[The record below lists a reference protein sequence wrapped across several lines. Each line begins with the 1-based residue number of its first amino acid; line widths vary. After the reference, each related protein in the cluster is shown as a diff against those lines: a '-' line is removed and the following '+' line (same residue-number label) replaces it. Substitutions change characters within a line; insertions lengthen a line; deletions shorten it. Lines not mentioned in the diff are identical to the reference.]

1 MEHITDGFPEVGIDY
16 MQPTEF
22 FDFDQDSVR
31 SFTSQAVEEASSVKD
46 KAIKLFYAVRDT
58 IRYDPYSISL
68 EPEPY
73 KASSVLAA
81 GRGYCLPKAN
91 LLIAC
96 ARSVGIPAGIGL
108 SDVYNHLCT
117 ERLRRMMGGK
127 KLFLHHGYAVMHID
141 GVWLKAA
148 PAFNIELCDK
158 FDVLPTEFDG
168 ESDALFQPYDAKGR
182 HHMEYDADHG
192 VWSDFPLDRV
202 ATDFSDYYPT
212 SIYDADA
219 RAAVDAEIESEK
231 NSFEDEKPLA

>member
-1 MEHITDGFPEVGIDY
+1 MEHITDGFPEVSIDY

-22 FDFDQDSVR
+22 FDFDDASVR
-31 SFTSQAVEEASSVKD
+31 SFASQAVEEAPSVKE

-108 SDVYNHLCT
+108 DAVLTPYASPSP
-117 ERLRRMMGGK
+117 RRRA
-127 KLFLHHGYAVMHID
+127 LLQVQSRASETNP
-141 GVWLKAA
+141 AA
-148 PAFNIELCDK
+148 TGL
-158 FDVLPTEFDG
+158 
-168 ESDALFQPYDAKGR
+168 Y
-182 HHMEYDADHG
+182 
-192 VWSDFPLDRV
+192 
-202 ATDFSDYYPT
+202 
-212 SIYDADA
+212 SIYERTAS
-219 RAAVDAEIESEK
+219 RCFSSRMK
-231 NSFEDEKPLA
+231 RS

>member
-1 MEHITDGFPEVGIDY
+1 
-16 MQPTEF
+16 
-22 FDFDQDSVR
+22 
-31 SFTSQAVEEASSVKD
+31 
-46 KAIKLFYAVRDT
+46 
-58 IRYDPYSISL
+58 
-68 EPEPY
+68 
-73 KASSVLAA
+73 
-81 GRGYCLPKAN
+81 
-91 LLIAC
+91 
-96 ARSVGIPAGIGL
+96 
-108 SDVYNHLCT
+108 
-117 ERLRRMMGGK
+117 MMGGR
-127 KLFLHHGYAVMHID
+127 KLFLHHGYAVMYID
-141 GVWLKAA
+141 GMWLKAA

>member
-1 MEHITDGFPEVGIDY
+1 M
-16 MQPTEF
+16 
-22 FDFDQDSVR
+22 
-31 SFTSQAVEEASSVKD
+31 
-46 KAIKLFYAVRDT
+46 
-58 IRYDPYSISL
+58 
-68 EPEPY
+68 
-73 KASSVLAA
+73 
-81 GRGYCLPKAN
+81 
-91 LLIAC
+91 
-96 ARSVGIPAGIGL
+96 
-108 SDVYNHLCT
+108 
-117 ERLRRMMGGK
+117 
-127 KLFLHHGYAVMHID
+127 
-141 GVWLKAA
+141 WLKAA